1 MDSARKNE
9 KRKSFAV
16 SGLKRLNNNNI
27 NPICKKKFNKLN
39 NHSRENVLECH
50 ELSNEN
56 NIEVKETNNLEN
68 GMKPWMIQNFKPCMS
83 KVTRG
88 FKRMLYKFKMQINRK
103 LLKHMRKEILNQTD
117 ADDVVYIIGRII
129 NKMKEELYD
138 QERILAIS
146 YSQQLLKY
154 NFKSCCYKSASTNE
168 NNLRLQ
174 TELSLHEE
182 SLDSIS
188 ELENDMNSYN
198 TPVKIK
204 HKKNERNL
212 SVGNRSTT
220 TAVVEINKVDSG
232 NKPNWDAILSKLK
245 DISVI
250 KTSIKK
256 PRNIYNSLDDNNLE
270 ITERNW
276 KHPTEIGTTIETN
289 FTETDQYPIEID
301 KCLLENRP
309 RSMEIQYL
317 ESDPDSDEFCSCPT
331 VNLSPKNVE
340 DMCIV
345 RIHSKSIRRHGR
357 MDRKIFMDCKVE
369 LDRLNI

>member
-232 NKPNWDAILSKLK
+232 NKPNWDAILK
-245 DISVI
+245 
-250 KTSIKK
+250 
-256 PRNIYNSLDDNNLE
+256 
-270 ITERNW
+270 RNW